1 MLSSTVNQTRTFI
14 ILFSCS
20 IKVVVGAVILVD
32 THGRERSSAT
42 TRASSRDICCR
53 IRYPISLCSH
63 FSSLSTS
70 ERVIRPET
78 IWQQTFP
85 PLIYFF
91 FRFSSLSSSTLSRRG
106 GSHSLV
112 QRQRRTGGTNGLGTN
127 HRVKIFFKR
136 SRRRIGF
143 CDDKSSS
150 RELREV
156 ENKEIL
162 LLMTPLYVLFKPVSL
177 PNCS

>member
-1 MLSSTVNQTRTFI
+1 MSISLLFTVNQTRTFI

-42 TRASSRDICCR
+42 TRASSRDIGCR
-53 IRYPISLCSH
+53 IKYPISLCSH
-63 FSSLSTS
+63 FSSLSLSLSLSTS

-85 PLIYFF
+85 SLIYFF

-112 QRQRRTGGTNGLGTN
+112 QRQRQTGGTNGLGTN
-127 HRVKIFFKR
+127 HRVKIF
-136 SRRRIGF
+136 
-143 CDDKSSS
+143 
-150 RELREV
+150 LRDQDVVSVSVMTKVV
-156 ENKEIL
+156 ENLK
-162 LLMTPLYVLFKPVSL
+162 
-177 PNCS
+177 

>member
-1 MLSSTVNQTRTFI
+1 MCSIGKNLVEYRLLFMSISLLFTVNQTRTFI

-42 TRASSRDICCR
+42 TRASSRDIGCR
-53 IRYPISLCSH
+53 IKYPISLCSH
-63 FSSLSTS
+63 FSSLSLSLSLSLSTS

-85 PLIYFF
+85 SLIYFF

-112 QRQRRTGGTNGLGTN
+112 QRQRQTGGTNGLGTN
-127 HRVKIFFKR
+127 HRVKIF
-136 SRRRIGF
+136 
-143 CDDKSSS
+143 
-150 RELREV
+150 LRDQDVVSVSVMTKVV
-156 ENKEIL
+156 ENLK
-162 LLMTPLYVLFKPVSL
+162 
-177 PNCS
+177 